1 MNNQSDSFVIGVGL
15 DTARYGHHVSFLRPD
30 CQPAANP
37 FTFTES
43 PAGYDQLRKAL
54 EKLRENHESVHFQIR
69 IDAAGLYAVNL
80 ERFLRSLPW
89 PKTISVGQPKQNRD
103 YRNVHFPKRKADA
116 VDSHACARFA
126 IVEHP
131 PATPETP
138 TAFVQLREI
147 AGAVEGQAKHTTR
160 LKNQLH
166 NRLARVFPELALEA
180 SNLAAAWVLRLLAK
194 YPTPAKIAAA
204 RLASLTAIP
213 HVGEEKARKIQ
224 AVARQ
229 TVAALGGPVAE
240 GLIRESVQAIEQ
252 SQKRKRALMRLLEQA
267 YDDLPTG
274 AHRRIETITG
284 IGKQTAAALVA
295 KMVDINRFATPGSV
309 VNYFGIFPE
318 EDSSGVDR
326 FGRSVP
332 SGAMRMSAKGNDLV
346 RRCLWNAA
354 KTAIVHNP
362 AVRALYIRQRSAG
375 KRGDVALGHCMRKL
389 LHLVYAVWKTDRDFD
404 ADHASSARQS
414 SGGKSAEGRKGE
426 SPERQAVTPAPL
438 TITADSAANNPSDL
452 GSGARREKRCKP

>member
-147 AGAVEGQAKHTTR
+147 AGAVTSSRARTR
-160 LKNQLH
+160 TSMTSSWPPR
-166 NRLARVFPELALEA
+166 RLPR
-180 SNLAAAWVLRLLAK
+180 
-194 YPTPAKIAAA
+194 PT
-204 RLASLTAIP
+204 
-213 HVGEEKARKIQ
+213 
-224 AVARQ
+224 
-229 TVAALGGPVAE
+229 
-240 GLIRESVQAIEQ
+240 
-252 SQKRKRALMRLLEQA
+252 
-267 YDDLPTG
+267 
-274 AHRRIETITG
+274 
-284 IGKQTAAALVA
+284 
-295 KMVDINRFATPGSV
+295 N
-309 VNYFGIFPE
+309 
-318 EDSSGVDR
+318 
-326 FGRSVP
+326 
-332 SGAMRMSAKGNDLV
+332 
-346 RRCLWNAA
+346 
-354 KTAIVHNP
+354 
-362 AVRALYIRQRSAG
+362 
-375 KRGDVALGHCMRKL
+375 
-389 LHLVYAVWKTDRDFD
+389 
-404 ADHASSARQS
+404 
-414 SGGKSAEGRKGE
+414 
-426 SPERQAVTPAPL
+426 
-438 TITADSAANNPSDL
+438 
-452 GSGARREKRCKP
+452 